1 MLASTRASVRLARR
15 SFATAVDVAGLKVA
29 AIDSN
34 QPTVAITV
42 LANAGPRYQQ
52 KPGVAH
58 ALKNFA
64 FKSTA
69 DRSALGTVRE
79 SELYGGVLSSTLTR
93 EHLALTAEF
102 LRGDEEFF
110 VKVLASVIASTKYYR
125 HEYEELVLPAIE
137 SEVNALH
144 RDPAT
149 HAVELAHA
157 LAFRNGLGASL
168 FAAPHTPVTATDVEH
183 FAASAFAK
191 GNFAVLGT
199 GISQS
204 ELSALVEHALF
215 PKSASP
221 APSTTPTSH
230 YGGESRLESHGGPQ
244 TIFIGFGAAGVP
256 APELAALA
264 AHLDPNPSVKWAK
277 SASPMLAGRN
287 TSVQAVYLPYSD
299 AALVGLVIQGPTA
312 AGVREAGKAAVAAL
326 KGTSGVKAEELKS
339 AVAKAKFRLAASA
352 DGRTGVIEV
361 LGSKVGFRSR
371 VVRTR
376 TEFDQVLAG
385 SNETSLD
392 ASIASLDKVTSAGF
406 TKAVADLVKS
416 KPTYVAIGDTQ
427 ALPYADELGL

>member
-1 MLASTRASVRLARR
+1 MLASTRASARLARR
-15 SFATAVDVAGLKVA
+15 SFATAVDLAGIKLA

-34 QPTVAITV
+34 QPTVALTV
-42 LANAGPRYQQ
+42 LAKAGSRYQQ

-110 VKVLASVIASTKYYR
+110 VKVLASVIASSKYYR
-125 HEYEELVLPAIE
+125 HDYEELVLPTMQ
-137 SEVNALH
+137 SEVHDLH

-149 HAVELAHA
+149 LAVEVAHA

-168 FAAPHTPVTATDVEH
+168 FATAHTPVTATDVEQ

-204 ELSALVEHALF
+204 ALSSLVEHAF
-215 PKSASP
+215 ASSKSASG
-221 APSTTPTSH
+221 PSTAPTA
-230 YGGESRLESHGGPQ
+230 YFGGENRFESHGTPQ

-256 APELAALA
+256 SPELAALA
-264 AHLDPNPSVKWAK
+264 AHIDPNPSVKWAK
-277 SASPMLAGRN
+277 SASPILAGEN
-287 TSVQAVYLPYSD
+287 ISAQAVYLPYSD
-299 AALVGLVIQGPTA
+299 AALVGLLIQGPTA

-339 AVAKAKFRLAASA
+339 AVAKAKFRMAASA
-352 DGRTGVIEV
+352 DGRTGVIDV
-361 LGSKVGFRSR
+361 VGSK
-371 VVRTR
+371 
-376 TEFDQVLAG
+376 VLAG
-385 SNETSLD
+385 SSETSVD

>member
-15 SFATAVDVAGLKVA
+15 SFATAVDLAGIKLA

-34 QPTVAITV
+34 QPTVALTV
-42 LANAGPRYQQ
+42 LAKAGSRYQQ

-110 VKVLASVIASTKYYR
+110 VKVLASVIASSKYYR
-125 HEYEELVLPAIE
+125 HDYEELVLPAIQ
-137 SEVNALH
+137 SEVNDLH

-149 HAVELAHA
+149 LAVELAHA

-168 FAAPHTPVTATDVEH
+168 FATAHTPVTATDVEQ

-191 GNFAVLGT
+191 GNFAHAFASSETRLRPEYRAHRVLRRGRT
-199 GISQS
+199 ASS
-204 ELSALVEHALF
+204 PTAARRPSSSASALLVC
-215 PKSASP
+215 PP
-221 APSTTPTSH
+221 
-230 YGGESRLESHGGPQ
+230 
-244 TIFIGFGAAGVP
+244 
-256 APELAALA
+256 PELAALA

-277 SASPMLAGRN
+277 SASPILAGEN
-287 TSVQAVYLPYSD
+287 ISAQAVYLPYSD
-299 AALVGLVIQGPTA
+299 AALVGLLIQGPTA

-339 AVAKAKFRLAASA
+339 AVAKAKFRMAASA
-352 DGRTGVIEV
+352 DGRAGIIDV
-361 LGSKVGFRSR
+361 LGSKV
-371 VVRTR
+371 
-376 TEFDQVLAG
+376 LAG
-385 SNETSLD
+385 SSETSLD
-392 ASIASLDKVTSAGF
+392 ASIASLDKVTSTGF

-427 ALPYADELGL
+427 ALPFADELGL